1 MASRVLG
8 CVGVTAAIIYSA
20 SFLHKATCA
29 HISPSKNRNLSK
41 ILLITDEC
49 VPTNESRACARH
61 GLYPLLGVTS
71 SFSKRKTE
79 FDPCEP
85 RPHPRDKS
93 GTILL
98 PPRDS
103 RSWERFRDCPR
114 DRFRLQP
121 FRAFGCGWMTMRNGF
136 LELLIKVSIFGQWV
150 FELSSELM
158 FTGLCNANVVY
169 HVIYF

>member
-1 MASRVLG
+1 MASRVVG

-98 PPRDS
+98 PPRDPPVNIVHGNVS
-103 RSWERFRDCPR
+103 GIVQGIVSDFNPFEHSAVDEWRCATGSW
-114 DRFRLQP
+114 
-121 FRAFGCGWMTMRNGF
+121 N
-136 LELLIKVSIFGQWV
+136 
-150 FELSSELM
+150 
-158 FTGLCNANVVY
+158 Y
-169 HVIYF
+169 